1 MRRLSSSP
9 LLAPLVVVLA
19 LVLAAAHPARAIQHE
34 CSACKAVARELYHRL
49 LDEGDVDGRPA
60 VDLRHRLDPRGNRV
74 GKVVPYVQSELRAY
88 DVLDGLCDGM
98 KDYGVGVLASTRE
111 EGWVK
116 LQGDRRQTVHINL
129 GGGGDGGD
137 SLSDMLGGNFAQA
150 KVEADGKRLTG
161 YCGSVVDERE
171 EVVVRALMDGTMRV
185 GTTKAAAAAGDD
197 ADDAA
202 DDDDDDADADD
213 DPSFVDIVRTLC
225 VWETRRKKSP
235 CPVEEELGA
244 KGEGEL

>member
-1 MRRLSSSP
+1 
-9 LLAPLVVVLA
+9 
-19 LVLAAAHPARAIQHE
+19 
-34 CSACKAVARELYHRL
+34 
-49 LDEGDVDGRPA
+49 
-60 VDLRHRLDPRGNRV
+60 
-74 GKVVPYVQSELRAY
+74 
-88 DVLDGLCDGM
+88 
-98 KDYGVGVLASTRE
+98 
-111 EGWVK
+111 
-116 LQGDRRQTVHINL
+116 
-129 GGGGDGGD
+129 
-137 SLSDMLGGNFAQA
+137 
-150 KVEADGKRLTG
+150 
-161 YCGSVVDERE
+161 
-171 EVVVRALMDGTMRV
+171 MDGTMRV